1 VKGDFFSSKKGGAVA
16 YRFGGAGG
24 QEKDDEIFIGAYT
37 AEYWEYDSRL
47 GRRWNVDPVVKPWE
61 SGYATLHNNPLFF
74 IDPLGLDPVKR
85 LSLGKRIN
93 NFFKGDSYKNR
104 ANKHIVDNKIDDSK
118 VKYERGKITID
129 ESYNTA
135 SKDEDGYIKI
145 MHVSKITA
153 FVDENPVEGNKY
165 DWAGNS
171 FSKSVNWYAGFKLD
185 YKRFQASG
193 ELGLKGKSETSIVPY
208 AKYSSNIIL
217 RSNPPKFK
225 LKASTVLKV
234 ETNESVGLLLSQKI
248 PMGSGLFIQV
258 NMNITKQGLQHQ
270 SFEIGFEIPGNKGLS
285 DIELPTGKI
294 ELEKVETDGN

>member
-1 VKGDFFSSKKGGAVA
+1 MGYKFN
-16 YRFGGAGG
+16 AGS
-24 QEKDDEIFIGAYT
+24 EKDDEIFIGAYT

-129 ESYNTA
+129 ESYIKA
-135 SKDEDGYIKI
+135 SKDEDGYINI
-145 MHVSKITA
+145 MRVSKITE

-165 DWAGNS
+165 DWAGNCS
-171 FSKSVNWYAGFKLD
+171 FKTAGLGFDYSSK
-185 YKRFQASG
+185 ASINYG
-193 ELGLKGKSETSIVPY
+193 VGANGTITNSSRIYGKSENDIQVANLTSISGGGGV
-208 AKYSSNIIL
+208 SSNA
-217 RSNPPKFK
+217 
-225 LKASTVLKV
+225 LKAGTGSEAYGYLFLTDNYSLVPTTSSPKLAVTTSTQMSLCRILCKR
-234 ETNESVGLLLSQKI
+234 
-248 PMGSGLFIQV
+248 
-258 NMNITKQGLQHQ
+258 
-270 SFEIGFEIPGNKGLS
+270 
-285 DIELPTGKI
+285 
-294 ELEKVETDGN
+294 